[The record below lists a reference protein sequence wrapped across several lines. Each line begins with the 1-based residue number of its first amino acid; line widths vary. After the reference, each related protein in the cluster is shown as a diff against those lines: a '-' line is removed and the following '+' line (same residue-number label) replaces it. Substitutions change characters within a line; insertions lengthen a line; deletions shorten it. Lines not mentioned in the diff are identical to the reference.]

1 MSSSNPN
8 TSIFAFIFIL
18 LLLSS
23 LSIACIALLSEN
35 LSIFSQVD
43 QTMLTFI
50 NDNLC
55 VDGPLRYAFRVTQD
69 QLLYQL
75 TLHRAALACVVIAYL
90 IQLVAVLF
98 KTDVYYLWTCRSSL
112 SDLMVRETQQ
122 LTAAAPAN
130 VLNAV

>member
-1 MSSSNPN
+1 
-8 TSIFAFIFIL
+8 
-18 LLLSS
+18 
-23 LSIACIALLSEN
+23 
-35 LSIFSQVD
+35 
-43 QTMLTFI
+43 MLTFI
-50 NDNLC
+50 NDNFC

-75 TLHRAALACVVIAYL
+75 TLHRAALACVVIAYF
-90 IQLVAVLF
+90 IQLAAVLF

-130 VLNAV
+130 VLSAV